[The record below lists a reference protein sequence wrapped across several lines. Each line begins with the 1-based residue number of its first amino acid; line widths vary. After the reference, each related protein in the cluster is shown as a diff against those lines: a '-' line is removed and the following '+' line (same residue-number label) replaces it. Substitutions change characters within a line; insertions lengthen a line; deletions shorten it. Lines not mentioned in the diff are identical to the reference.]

1 MDSNMKR
8 KIVNSSKG
16 DFVDFLD
23 NDNKGE
29 ILQVFDDEGVN
40 YLKQ

>member
-23 NDNKGE
+23 NDNKGGE
-29 ILQVFDDEGVN
+29 
-40 YLKQ
+40 